1 MVLNP
6 VLKTVNFLTCL
17 LVAAA
22 FFSENSFGQNIPTQ
36 VSDENSKATLSPNEP
51 VPSMEIIP
59 LEKANL
65 SRAEYLYRAGRF
77 AEAKTVYEKFIDENP
92 KDKNI
97 DRAVFRLG
105 QIDFNDKFYITAL
118 KYFTY
123 LLENFPDTPVLH
135 QALLL
140 MGASN
145 FYLDKIEDAERILE
159 AELKLN
165 PDEKQRVQ
173 ILFFLGQ
180 VLEKKF
186 DYDRAIERL
195 SQVYKKAPDSEI
207 RKQTVKLS
215 KKIIDEK
222 LSKEKLFSLVQKY
235 RSSFPADL
243 ALWKL
248 ITIFRLERDI
258 ESYTGALTQFVETFS
273 KHDLQPEAM
282 NMLALAKKSDNL
294 KTLKIGAILPLTG
307 KRAITGQQVLQG
319 IQLAFNNL
327 SADEK
332 ANIQLIVKDSSSNST
347 IYKDLEELAADP
359 NVIGVLGPVLS
370 DNVKKI
376 APLLEKYSLPA
387 LTPTASS
394 SGLTDLSPYIFRN
407 AMTRPIQ
414 AKFLA
419 EYAVNTLGLRRFVVF
434 YPDANFGQELKNAF
448 LEEVEALG
456 AEVVAAVSYKRSQND
471 FKSQIL
477 EIGGISDS
485 QLKKL
490 TLKKLAESENKNNK
504 KGDVSFSKPI
514 IEQGLWNEDKIE
526 GLKVSLELSY
536 DAIFIPGF
544 YDKVS
549 LILPQ
554 MVFYNI
560 DRVTFLGTNGW
571 NHQDLIK
578 VAGRYIKGKGI
589 FSDGFFKESKKE
601 EVRQFVS
608 RFRTTFGD
616 EPNILSAQAYDSAQI
631 FLDIAQKNV
640 KNRLEFFSKLKAV
653 EEFLGASGTTTLTEN
668 GDAEK
673 KLFTLK
679 IEGDKIVEK
688 E

>member
-1 MVLNP
+1 MIARLLACVL
-6 VLKTVNFLTCL
+6 VSLVFL
-17 LVAAA
+17 
-22 FFSENSFGQNIPTQ
+22 SENLFAQNIQAQVLDESKKPALSVNQQTPPT
-36 VSDENSKATLSPNEP
+36 T
-51 VPSMEIIP
+51 IIP
-59 LEKANL
+59 IEKANF
-65 SRAEYLYRAGRF
+65 SRAEYLFRAGRF
-77 AEAKTVYEKFIDENP
+77 SEAKAVYEKFIDENP
-92 KDKNI
+92 DDKNI

-105 QIDFNDKFYITAL
+105 QIDFNDKFYVTAL
-118 KYFTY
+118 KYFNY
-123 LLENFPDTPVLH
+123 LLDNFPNTPLLH
-135 QALLL
+135 EALLL
-140 MGASN
+140 MGACN
-145 FYLDKIEDAERILE
+145 FYLDKIEDAQRIFE
-159 AELKLN
+159 SELKLN
-165 PDEKQRVQ
+165 PDDKQKVKV
-173 ILFFLGQ
+173 LFFLGQ
-180 VLEKKF
+180 VYEKRF

-195 SQVYKKAPDSEI
+195 SEVYKKGFDDEL
-207 RKQTVKLS
+207 REQTLKTT

-235 RSSFPADL
+235 RDSFPADL

-248 ITIFRLERDI
+248 ISIFRLERNI
-258 ESYTGALTQFVETFS
+258 ESYIGALTQFVETFP
-273 KHDLQPEAM
+273 KHELQTEAM
-282 NMLALAKKSDNL
+282 EMLALAKKSNNL

-327 SADEK
+327 SSDEK
-332 ANIQLIVKDSSSNST
+332 VNIELIVKDSGSKST
-347 IYKDLEELAADP
+347 LNKDLEELAADP
-359 NVIGVLGPVLS
+359 SVLGVIGPVLS
-370 DNVKKI
+370 ENVKKI
-376 APLLEKYSLPA
+376 VPILEKYKLPV
-387 LTPTASS
+387 LTPTATS

-419 EYAVNTLGLRRFVVF
+419 EYAVNTLGLRRFVIF
-434 YPDANFGQELKNAF
+434 YPEANFGQELKNAF

-471 FKSQIL
+471 FKPQIL

-490 TLKKLAESENKNNK
+490 TLKKLSESENKANN
-504 KGDVSFSKPI
+504 KGDVPFSKPI

-571 NHQDLIK
+571 NHADLIK

-589 FSDGFFKESKKE
+589 FSDGFFKESKKQ
-601 EVRQFVS
+601 EVQHFVS
-608 RFRTTFGD
+608 KFRTTFGD

-631 FLDIAQKNV
+631 FLDIARTTV
-640 KNRLEFFSKLKAV
+640 KNRLDFFSKLKAV
-653 EEFLGASGTTTLTEN
+653 EEFLGASGTTTLTAN
-668 GDAEK
+668 GDSEK
-673 KLFTLK
+673 RLFTLK
-679 IEGDKIVEK
+679 IKGNKIVEK

>member
-1 MVLNP
+1 MILNSVSKIGTFLSCVLI
-6 VLKTVNFLTCL
+6 VSIFLLET
-17 LVAAA
+17 
-22 FFSENSFGQNIPTQ
+22 SFGQSIQTPI
-36 VSDENSKATLSPNEP
+36 SDEKSKP
-51 VPSMEIIP
+51 VLDSAPPTEIIP
-59 LEKANL
+59 LEKANF
-65 SRAEYLYRAGRF
+65 SRAEYLYRAGRL
-77 AEAKTVYEKFIDENP
+77 AEAKIVFEKFIDENP

-105 QIDFNDKFYITAL
+105 QIDFSDKFYVTSL
-118 KYFTY
+118 KYFNY

-135 QALLL
+135 EALVL
-140 MGASN
+140 MGACN
-145 FYLDKIEDAERILE
+145 YYLDRLENAERIFKS
-159 AELKLN
+159 ELKLN
-165 PDEKQRVQ
+165 PDDKERLKV
-173 ILFFLGQ
+173 LFYLGKIH
-180 VLEKKF
+180 ERKF

-195 SQVYKKAPDSEI
+195 SQVYKKGLDRQLKE
-207 RKQTVKLS
+207 QTLQTT

-222 LSKEKLFSLVQKY
+222 LSREKLFSLVQKY
-235 RSSFPADL
+235 RKSFPADL

-248 ITIFRLERDI
+248 ITIFRLEREI
-258 ESYTGALTQFVETFS
+258 ESYIGALTQFVETFP
-273 KHDLQPEAM
+273 KHDLLPEAM
-282 NMLALAKKSDNL
+282 KMLALAKKNNNMKEL
-294 KTLKIGAILPLTG
+294 RIGAVLPLTG

-327 SADEK
+327 SSREK
-332 ANIQLIVKDSSSNST
+332 ASIKLVVKDSAAESIDQS
-347 IYKDLEELAADP
+347 LEELAADP

-370 DNVKKI
+370 DNVKK
-376 APLLEKYSLPA
+376 AVPLIEKYSLPV

-394 SGLTDLSPYIFRN
+394 PGLTDLSPYIFRN

-414 AKFLA
+414 SRFLA

-434 YPDANFGQELKNAF
+434 YPDANFGQELKDAF

-471 FKSQIL
+471 FKPQIL

-490 TLKKLAESENKNNK
+490 TLKKLAESENKAKNK
-504 KGDVSFSKPI
+504 GSVPFSKPI

-549 LILPQ
+549 LIIPQ

-560 DRVTFLGTNGW
+560 DKVTFLGTNGW
-571 NHQDLIK
+571 NHADLIK
-578 VAGRYIKGKGI
+578 VAGRYIKNKGI
-589 FSDGFFKESKKE
+589 ISDGFYKESKKA
-601 EVRQFVS
+601 EVKEFVS
-608 RFRTTFGD
+608 KFQTTFGD

-631 FLDIAQKNV
+631 FLNIAQADV
-640 KNRLEFFSKLKAV
+640 KNRLEFFNRLKNV
-653 EEFLGASGTTTLTEN
+653 EGFLGASGTTTFTEN

-679 IEGDKIVEK
+679 IQGNKIVEK

>member
-1 MVLNP
+1 MLLNS
-6 VLKTVNFLTCL
+6 VSKIGTTLGCILIVTIFLL
-17 LVAAA
+17 
-22 FFSENSFGQNIPTQ
+22 ENSFGQNIETP
-36 VSDENSKATLSPNEP
+36 VSDGQSIPAQFVDSPAPP
-51 VPSMEIIP
+51 VEIISI
-59 LEKANL
+59 EKASF

-77 AEAKTVYEKFIDENP
+77 AEAKIVYEKFIEENP

-105 QIDFNDKFYITAL
+105 QIDFNDKFYVTSL
-118 KYFTY
+118 KYFNY
-123 LLENFPDTPVLH
+123 LLENFPGTPVLH
-135 QALLL
+135 KALVL
-140 MGASN
+140 MGACN
-145 FYLDKIEDAERILE
+145 FYLDKLEDAERVFE
-159 AELKLN
+159 SELKLN
-165 PDEKQRVQ
+165 PDDKERVK
-173 ILFFLGQ
+173 ILFFLGKIH
-180 VLEKKF
+180 EKKF
-186 DYDRAIERL
+186 DYDRAIKRL
-195 SQVYKKAPDSEI
+195 SQVYKNGLDSEL
-207 RKQTVKLS
+207 KEQTLQTT
-215 KKIIDEK
+215 KKIIDER

-235 RSSFPADL
+235 RESFPADL

-248 ITIFRLERDI
+248 ITIFRLEKDI
-258 ESYTGALTQFVETFS
+258 ESYIGALTQFVETFP
-273 KHDLQPEAM
+273 KHNLQPEAM
-282 NMLALAKKSDNL
+282 RMLALARNNNNMKAVR
-294 KTLKIGAILPLTG
+294 IGAILPLTG

-327 SADEK
+327 SSEEK
-332 ANIQLIVKDSSSNST
+332 ARIELIVKDSGSGA
-347 IYKDLEELAADP
+347 IDRGLEELAADP
-359 NVIGVLGPVLS
+359 NVLGVLGPVLS
-370 DNVKKI
+370 GNVKK
-376 APLLEKYSLPA
+376 AVPLLEKYDLPA

-414 AKFLA
+414 SRFLA

-434 YPDANFGQELKNAF
+434 YPDANFGQEFKDAF

-471 FKSQIL
+471 FKPQIL

-490 TLKKLAESENKNNK
+490 TLKKLAESENKAK
-504 KGDVSFSKPI
+504 SKGSVPFSKPI
-514 IEQGLWNEDKIE
+514 IEQGLFNEDKIE

-549 LILPQ
+549 LIIPQ

-560 DRVTFLGTNGW
+560 DQVTFLGTNGW
-571 NHQDLIK
+571 NHADLIK

-601 EVRQFVS
+601 EVQQFVS
-608 RFRTTFGD
+608 RFKTTFGD

-631 FLDIAQKNV
+631 FLSIAQTNV
-640 KNRLEFFSKLKAV
+640 KNRLEFFKRLKTI

-673 KLFTLK
+673 KLFALK
-679 IEGDKIVEK
+679 IKGKKIVEK